1 MLKVAIIGYGGI
13 AGAHAPSWQILEERG
28 KAKLVAVCDI
38 DPANFTAKAETNIS
52 TGRELDPSVR
62 TYTDYKEM
70 LANEELDLVDI
81 CLPTPLHKDVTVD
94 VLNRGINVQCEKPM
108 ARNYAQT
115 QEMIAAA
122 EASGK
127 TLMIGLGLRFA
138 VEYEYVKK
146 LIESG
151 EYGRPVAATFHRL
164 SGPPLWSRWHS
175 WYMNHEESGGCLLDM
190 HIHDV
195 DMVRHLFGEPNAV
208 SCVTQDLYAG
218 DDIVHSRFIY
228 DDMAVTAIGDW
239 SLEGMG
245 FYCDYRVSFEKATVV
260 CEMSKVTV
268 YPRGGEAF
276 EPELDGDNF
285 FTRELTVISNV
296 VAGNGESV
304 ATPPQ
309 SAAKSIRLCELLKES
324 ADANGAIVSCA
335 ELKD

>member
-13 AGAHAPSWQILEERG
+13 AGAHAPSWQLLEERG

-38 DPANFTAKAETNIS
+38 DPDNFSATVETNINS
-52 TGRELDPSVR
+52 GRELPADVR

-81 CLPTPLHKDVTVD
+81 CLPTPLHKDVTID
-94 VLNRGINVQCEKPM
+94 VLNSGINVQCEKPM

-122 EASGK
+122 KASGK
-127 TLMIGLGLRFA
+127 ILMIGLGLRFA

-151 EYGRPVAATFHRL
+151 EYGRPVAASFQRL

-195 DMVRHLFGEPNAV
+195 DMVRHLFGEPKAV

-218 DDIVHSRFIY
+218 DDVVHSRFIY
-228 DDMAVTAIGDW
+228 DDLAVTAVGDW
-239 SLEGMG
+239 SLEGTG
-245 FYCDYRVSFEKATVV
+245 FYCGYRIAFEKATVI

-276 EPELDGDNF
+276 EPELNGDNF
-285 FTRELTVISNV
+285 FTRELTVISDA
-296 VAGNGESV
+296 VAGNGEV
-304 ATPPQ
+304 AVTPPQ

-324 ADANGAIVSCA
+324 ANANGAIVSCD